1 MKNNLKYDCYY
12 NVLAKSVIYFTLIVV
27 HNIII
32 FKWSVNCLML
42 LYKNVQCNLM
52 LNKTIKAEKC
62 EIEIKINYG
71 PLVTCYAYVN
81 EMIKFWLK
89 K

>member
-1 MKNNLKYDCYY
+1 
-12 NVLAKSVIYFTLIVV
+12 
-27 HNIII
+27 
-32 FKWSVNCLML
+32 ML

-71 PLVTCYAYVN
+71 PLVTCYTYVN